1 VHRKA
6 VTPLDEMTE
15 TPRGGRGEA
24 LQAVDG
30 ASGGIIHHAW
40 VSDKICVMRAGP
52 ASTIA
57 QVVYETLAGHR
68 APRYTALA
76 DQTRL
81 ASAIERKRSVSGAIG

>member
-1 VHRKA
+1 VKRYKPWMAQVA
-6 VTPLDEMTE
+6 VLFITH
-15 TPRGGRGEA
+15 
-24 LQAVDG
+24 
-30 ASGGIIHHAW
+30 GI
-40 VSDKICVMRAGP
+40 SDKICVMRAGP